1 MEPTSVLITTE
12 GTYPCYSGGVS
23 VWCDYLIRELANV
36 DFHIFALTHTPSQPF
51 RFTLPANVQSCNL
64 HPIWGTEEP
73 GIATKDFASALERKL
88 RTTEQQIQ
96 TAFLPAFEAALR
108 EILSENPQS
117 ESLGRALLAL
127 HLYCRDF
134 DYAGSARS
142 AQAWEVFVRLAGAS
156 GLDLS
161 LDDATNCMRWLIRNL
176 SVVSASFPEV
186 ELVHASIATTGG
198 IPGAICKLRSGSAYL
213 LSEHGLHLRELYLSL
228 SRCTYSAPC
237 RAFLLRFYGALTRL
251 SYHFADRITSLGEFN
266 KRWQIRLGADAA
278 KIEIAPNGVEAHRFY
293 PLVPAAQRHR
303 PVVLTM
309 ARIAPIKGIDTL
321 IRAAAIVRDRFPET
335 TFRILGEVGDNA
347 FHAEC
352 TSLVES
358 LRLQHH
364 VEFGCAKDVAEAYR
378 HADIFC
384 LPSRS
389 EAMPFA
395 VIEAM
400 LSGCPVVASD
410 VGCVAGMLGEHG
422 LVVKPNHPEGLA
434 SALMKMLATPK
445 EVLKRQAAAAR
456 ERALER
462 FTIESFGGQF
472 RAAYGDLKNATS
484 GLSRTAA

>member
-36 DFHIFALTHTPSQPF
+36 NFHIFALTHAPSQPV
-51 RFTLPANVQSCNL
+51 RFKLPANVQSCCL

-73 GIATKDFASALERKL
+73 GIASKDFAYALQRKL
-88 RTTEQQIQ
+88 RTTDEQIR
-96 TAFLPAFEAALR
+96 TGFLPAFEETLAQ
-108 EILSENPQS
+108 ILSAEPQP
-117 ESLGRALLAL
+117 ELLGTALLAL
-127 HLYCRDF
+127 HLYCQEF
-134 DYAGSARS
+134 DYAWSARS
-142 AQAWEVFVRLAGAS
+142 PQVWEAFVRLACTS

-176 SVVSASFPEV
+176 SAVSANFPEV
-186 ELVHASIATTGG
+186 DLVHASIATTAG
-198 IPGAICKLRSGSAYL
+198 IPGAICKLRSGSTYL

-228 SRCTYSAPC
+228 SRCRYSRPC
-237 RAFLLRFYGALTRL
+237 RAFLLRFYRALTLL
-251 SYHFADRITSLGEFN
+251 SYHFANRITSLGEFN
-266 KRWQIRLGADAA
+266 KQWQIRLGADPQ

-293 PLVPAAQRHR
+293 PPPAPAQRDR

-321 IRAAAIVRDRFPET
+321 IRASAIVRDKFPET
-335 TFRILGEVGDNA
+335 TFRILGEVGDNV
-347 FHAEC
+347 FHNEC
-352 TSLVES
+352 TRLVES
-358 LRLQHH
+358 LRLRPN

-378 HADIFC
+378 QADLFC

-422 LVVKPNHPEGLA
+422 LVVKPNDPEGLA
-434 SALMKMLATPK
+434 SALMNLLARPK
-445 EVLKRQAAAAR
+445 DALRQQAASAR
-456 ERALER
+456 ERALAR
-462 FTIESFGGQF
+462 FTIESFGRQF
-472 RAAYGDLKNATS
+472 RAAYGDLKDETS